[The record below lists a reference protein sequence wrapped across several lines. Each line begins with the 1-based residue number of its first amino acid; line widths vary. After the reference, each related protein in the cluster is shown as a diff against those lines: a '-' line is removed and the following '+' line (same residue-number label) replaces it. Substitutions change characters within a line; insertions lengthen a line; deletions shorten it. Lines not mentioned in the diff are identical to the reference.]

1 MKYNYQ
7 CDLLKNSSAAWLAGA
22 GVRLT
27 PGGGGVG
34 GSLIKLDLYFVQQIV
49 HITPLREDDS
59 LLESEENKVVIG
71 GTEAE
76 ASTVSRCHGYLD

>member
-27 PGGGGVG
+27 PGGWGG

-49 HITPLREDDS
+49 HITLLREDDS
-59 LLESEENKVVIG
+59 LSESQENKVVIG

-76 ASTVSRCHGYLD
+76 ASAVSRCHGYLD